1 MKHSDRDWRIQ
12 GISIMCAAVPFA
24 FAAVRAIRT
33 GYDVRY
39 FWVALASSLGASAV
53 MVVGK
58 ANSPRPNS
66 AAALPAGVFVIAT
79 LFAVLAARLLGTRV
93 GPGSLVVGSAFGC
106 CYAASCALYVL
117 SHR

>member
-1 MKHSDRDWRIQ
+1 MKRSHRDWRIH
-12 GISIMCAAVPFA
+12 GISILFAAVPFV

-33 GYDVRY
+33 GYDFRY
-39 FWVALASSLGASAV
+39 LWVALASLLGASVV

-58 ANSPRPNS
+58 ADSRRSNS
-66 AAALPAGVFVIAT
+66 AAALSAGVFVFAT
-79 LFAVLAARLLGTRV
+79 SLAVLAAWLLGTRV

-117 SHR
+117 ARH